1 MENSIKEITMDC
13 ELSIVDD
20 DHLGDCLKD
29 TAVARIVWIGGA
41 FEHAQILVPGCGDLF
56 AVERF
61 GCLKCGNST
70 TASFPFVSSAYII
83 SAQNEVSVLVVSPS
97 SKCKPEAACGFRGA
111 RKPWSVQSTSL
122 LYTVRQSC
130 VLASTLSVLCFSFR
144 NSPVLSH
151 VLQSIRV
158 GVPSPG
164 S

>member
-20 DHLGDCLKD
+20 DHLGERLKD

-41 FEHAQILVPGCGDLF
+41 FEYAQILVPGCGDLF

-83 SAQNEVSVLVVSPS
+83 SAQNEVSVLLVSPS
-97 SKCKPEAACGFRGA
+97 SKPEAACGFRGA
-111 RKPWSVQSTSL
+111 REPWSVQSISL
-122 LYTVRQSC
+122 LYTVRQSR
-130 VLASTLSVLCFSFR
+130 VLASTLSVLCFSFC